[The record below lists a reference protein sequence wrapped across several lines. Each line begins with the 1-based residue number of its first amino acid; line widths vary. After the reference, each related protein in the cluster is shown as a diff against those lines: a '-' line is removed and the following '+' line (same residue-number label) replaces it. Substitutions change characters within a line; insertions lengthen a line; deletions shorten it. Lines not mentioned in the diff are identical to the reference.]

1 MIMNN
6 LDKPWQIMP
15 AKLIK
20 LGVSHA
26 DKDTDFDHQLAFL
39 LLDVGVETVLKTYLV
54 QKKQNVDNI
63 TFPDLLS
70 KVKNEGQ
77 KSRIEV
83 DVESLD
89 YYHKVRNKLYHQGD
103 GVKPTNENLKRYSE
117 LAGVVL
123 SSLLGVDISEVKLES
138 DYFIWDEFGPIEII
152 RASSD
157 LLKQMDYF
165 HSSCGLVT
173 ELIKPKYSTRK
184 FALEFQ
190 KIYDEMCHEF
200 PPESP
205 EEAQM
210 LSSYI
215 KEKFRRFNKLLH
227 TQMDDNNL
235 INYLLEDINHLYVF
249 VTMSQD
255 TDFPEER
262 WYRYEKACSWLKNLV
277 YPFIRTIK
285 DPSQLSAEYKET
297 VSWINTNQE
306 IVDRKIE
313 ELAPGTFR
321 PGSGVYDF
329 RISAAS
335 LPEE

>member
-1 MIMNN
+1 MNK

-39 LLDVGVETVLKTYLV
+39 LLDIGVETVLKTYLV
-54 QKKQNVDNI
+54 QKKQIVENI
-63 TFPDLLS
+63 SFPDLLS
-70 KVKNEGQ
+70 KVRNEVQ
-77 KSRIEV
+77 KSKIEV
-83 DVESLD
+83 DLESID
-89 YYHKVRNKLYHQGD
+89 YFHKVRNKLYHQGD

-117 LAGVVL
+117 LAEEVI
-123 SSLLGVDISEVKLES
+123 SSLLGVDISEVELDSE
-138 DYFIWDEFGPIEII
+138 YIIWDERGPIEVR
-152 RASSD
+152 RAYGY
-157 LLKQMDYF
+157 LQKRMDYF
-165 HSSCGLVT
+165 HRSCGLVT

-190 KIYDEMCHEF
+190 KIYKEMCNEF

-210 LSSYI
+210 LSGYI

-227 TQMDDNNL
+227 TQMDDNYL
-235 INYLLEDINHLYVF
+235 INYLLKDINHLYVF

-255 TDFPEER
+255 ADFSEER
-262 WYRYEKACSWLKNLV
+262 WDKYEEVGNLV
-277 YPFIRTIK
+277 ENLTYLNIRTMT
-285 DPSQLSAEYKET
+285 DPVLLSAKYNEAI
-297 VSWINTNQE
+297 SWIKTNQA
-306 IVDRKIE
+306 IVDQKIE

-321 PGSGVYDF
+321 PGIGGY
-329 RISAAS
+329 
-335 LPEE
+335 